1 MSEQTSERP
10 PVWVRGD
17 VQKINEATRSDT
29 QSTEILAE
37 LHRRADLEGYVVR
50 AVTTMTNGHV
60 KAQHFNS
67 LHAAVRA
74 QERAEARGCE
84 CVLSLCRVV
93 PVSVDL
99 DEGGQHE

>member
-1 MSEQTSERP
+1 MADQTSERP
-10 PVWVRGD
+10 PVCSRGG
-17 VQKINEATRSDT
+17 VQKINGATRSESH
-29 QSTEILAE
+29 STDILAV

-60 KAQHFNS
+60 KTQHFNS

-93 PVSVDL
+93 PVLVAL
-99 DEGGQHE
+99 DGEGGPR